1 LLGGARAAAC
11 HLIPATRDYAYRQV
25 VGANCP

>member
-1 LLGGARAAAC
+1 LGGARAAAC
-11 HLIPATRDYAYRQV
+11 HPLPATRDYAYRQV